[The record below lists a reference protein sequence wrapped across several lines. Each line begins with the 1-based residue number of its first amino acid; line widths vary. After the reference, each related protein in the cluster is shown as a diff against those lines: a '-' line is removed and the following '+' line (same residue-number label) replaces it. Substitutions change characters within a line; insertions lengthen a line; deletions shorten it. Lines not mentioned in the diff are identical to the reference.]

1 MMYINKIWEV
11 NGSEDERMVYAEI
24 EILRQQYLN
33 SNFKVVEMKD
43 NDMLKAIQLEVY

>member
-24 EILRQQYLN
+24 EILMHQYLD
-33 SNFKVVEMKD
+33 SNFKVIEMHD
-43 NDMLKAIQLEVY
+43 NDILRAIQLEVY